1 MVAITA
7 PVIWRID
14 FDAASF
20 AESPSAAM
28 SVCVFSTT
36 TIASSTSD
44 PITRMR
50 PNMVRMFSVKPNA
63 RRKMNVPRSAMGIAI
78 AGTNVARQSWRKR

>member
-1 MVAITA
+1 MIA
-7 PVIWRID
+7 PVICRID
-14 FDAASF
+14 RPAASF
-20 AESPSAAM
+20 APIPSRAI

-44 PITRMR
+44 PITRMS

-63 RRKMNVPRSAMGIAI
+63 RRKMNVPRIAMGIAI